1 MKMAQNWNLKM
12 GLCEMCKIFLK
23 FQIVYTQLYKLQSK
37 NYGTKLHFNSANKLN
52 SQIYINILS
61 IHSFID

>member
-1 MKMAQNWNLKM
+1 MAQKWNFKM

-37 NYGTKLHFNSANKLN
+37 SFWMKLHFNLANKLN
-52 SQIYINILS
+52 SQIYVNILS
-61 IHSFID
+61 IHKFIS